1 MLTAMDQAL
10 KWDLLKKNPV
20 ALTRPPKIE
29 REKMEAYSAAQT
41 AVLLDELRNTRIYRH
56 RCKFSD
62 ALPI

>member
-41 AVLLDELRNTRIYRH
+41 AVLLDELRNNLSATQ
-56 RCKFSD
+56 
-62 ALPI
+62 